1 MPQDIEF
8 FEITLFL
15 AIILSVIVIAWRYRY
30 KIRRWWSE
38 LYVMN
43 SREKRDLDLLV
54 RELPQIHELGAHR
67 AIEQLGKEN
76 CFGYRS
82 GNVEYKNVEITYRVH
97 KRDLDLNETFEAK
110 VQRCSRLSL
119 IFTDGQFTSYEID
132 SAPIERA
139 PVVTELQKHSI
150 DAFCESVR
158 RVFPLHTVHQK

>member
-1 MPQDIEF
+1 MKSQ
-8 FEITLFL
+8 
-15 AIILSVIVIAWRYRY
+15 
-30 KIRRWWSE
+30 
-38 LYVMN
+38 
-43 SREKRDLDLLV
+43 EKRDLDLLV
-54 RELPQIHELGAHR
+54 RELPQIRALGVHR
-67 AIEQLGKEN
+67 AIEQLGLEN

-82 GNVEYKNVEITYRVH
+82 GKVEYKNVKITYRAR
-97 KRDLDLNETFEAK
+97 KNDLNFYETFEAEVK
-110 VQRCSRLSL
+110 RCPRLSL